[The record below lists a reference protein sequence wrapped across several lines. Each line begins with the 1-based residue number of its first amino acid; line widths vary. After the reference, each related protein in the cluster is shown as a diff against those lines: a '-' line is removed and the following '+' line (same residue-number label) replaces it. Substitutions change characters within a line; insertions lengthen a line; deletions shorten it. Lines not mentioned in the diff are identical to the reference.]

1 MNINISKLDIKLAIK
16 ASYKDYLKKNGTSV
30 VVPLN
35 FSEVDIFTLLLEKF
49 SSPNGP
55 MTLPIPQGDPDAPF
69 KWDFIFSFKN
79 IGTIHI
85 LRSWKNLEII
95 FKVEKI
101 DKNELLEFLKFNLD
115 KYQDVIKTKQEE
127 LEAYTLLINPY
138 KRHKKIA
145 ENAKKNLSE
154 VTINEPHYPKNLID
168 SDNSTAKIY
177 TDSFLKYINSIE
189 DETSYSI
196 ILLTH
201 SVYMIES
208 YINLIIAVFLKQEIK
223 SDKQTHK
230 ETIKRKWKDKVRR
243 LHIDCNHINQVNMG
257 DPMIVKISDI
267 FKLRNKIA
275 HSHPDVENLKIT
287 NMWFYKNFPILKNPE
302 SFDLYQ
308 IPSSNRAPTRI
319 DAENAYKI
327 AEDTIA
333 FLDKFIDKK
342 VIKNFKFFIDSD
354 PIGFNKKKSAY
365 SVPFSPT
372 VITCFFGGSEQTT

>member
-1 MNINISKLDIKLAIK
+1 MNIKISKLDIELAIK
-16 ASYKDYLKKNGTSV
+16 ANYEDFLEKNGTSV
-30 VVPLN
+30 IVPLN

-49 SSPNGP
+49 GSPNGP
-55 MTLPIPQGDPDAPF
+55 MTFSIPQGDPDAPF

-85 LRSWKNLEII
+85 LRNWKNLEII
-95 FKVEKI
+95 FKKEKI

-115 KYQDVIKTKQEE
+115 RYQDVIKTKKEE
-127 LEAYTLLINPY
+127 LENYILLINPY

-145 ENAKKNLSE
+145 ENAQKNLLE
-154 VTINEPHYPKNLID
+154 VTINKPHYPKNLID
-168 SDNSTAKIY
+168 SDNSTVKIY
-177 TDSFLKYINSIE
+177 TDSFLKYINSVE

-196 ILLTH
+196 VLLTH

-230 ETIKRKWKDKVRR
+230 ETIERKWKDKIRR
-243 LHIDCNHINQVNMG
+243 LHLDCSHINQVNMR
-257 DPMIVKISDI
+257 DPMIVKINDI
-267 FKLRNKIA
+267 FQLRNKIA
-275 HSHPDVENLKIT
+275 HSYPDIENLKIT
-287 NMWFYKNFPILKNPE
+287 SMWFYKNFPIFKNPE
-302 SFDLYQ
+302 PFDLYQ

-333 FLDKFIDKK
+333 FLDEFIDKK
-342 VIKNFKFFIDSD
+342 VIKNFKFFVDSD
-354 PIGFNKKKSAY
+354 PIGFNKKKNVY

-372 VITCFFGGSEQTT
+372 VITFFGGSDQAT